1 MYIWPSQSRIQKYI
15 FDDFKMHS
23 VVLAKLGSLHAL
35 IYYKD
40 ERENIEEIKLGT
52 WKVEFLFEIST
63 WTFLFRSCD
72 ASEVVTEI
80 TSSVWRAMMVSEF

>member
-1 MYIWPSQSRIQKYI
+1 
-15 FDDFKMHS
+15 MHS

-52 WKVEFLFEIST
+52 
-63 WTFLFRSCD
+63 
-72 ASEVVTEI
+72 
-80 TSSVWRAMMVSEF
+80 